1 MFYEVKVDDETHVMF
16 EGMASGSLAKGSDG
30 RSFIPIDAYKNSI
43 DVIKTVAANVAREV
57 APGMVGTGCTFDVQ
71 FSVRADGNGAVML
84 AQNPDHGQFRVT
96 IKWLPF
102 GGSGA

>member
-1 MFYEVKVDDETHVMF
+1 MFYEVKVDDETHIMF

-30 RSFIPIDAYKNSI
+30 ANFIPIEAYQNSV
-43 DVIKTVAANVAREV
+43 DVIRKVAASISKEV

-71 FSVRADGNGAVML
+71 FSVRADGNGTVML
-84 AQNPDHGQFRVT
+84 GQNPDYGQFRVT

-102 GGSGA
+102 GGSGG

>member
-1 MFYEVKVDDETHVMF
+1 MFYEVKVDDETHIMF
-16 EGMASGSLAKGSDG
+16 EGMASGSLAKGRDG
-30 RSFIPIDAYKNSI
+30 TDFIPIEAYQNSV
-43 DVIKTVAANVAREV
+43 DVIRKVASSIAKEV

-71 FSVRADGNGAVML
+71 FSVRADGNGTVML
-84 AQNPDHGQFRVT
+84 SQNPDHGQFRVT